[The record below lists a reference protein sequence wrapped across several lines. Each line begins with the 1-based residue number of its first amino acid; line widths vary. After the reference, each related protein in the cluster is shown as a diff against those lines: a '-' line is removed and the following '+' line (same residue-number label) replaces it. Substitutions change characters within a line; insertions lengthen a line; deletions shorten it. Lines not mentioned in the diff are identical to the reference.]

1 MMDPSNINNFE
12 DQWRKAFQEASETPP
27 PSVWESIE
35 ARLDNE
41 QAKVVPMWWQSRRI
55 WYAAASLAAL
65 MVVGGGLWYSNTGTN
80 GDVNVAVTT
89 KAAHEPE
96 RKDTETVTAEPD
108 AIESQRNEAL
118 AATEQP
124 KSPSPAAGNA
134 VVTNDNGVATK
145 DLGAEI
151 AAAPRTAGKSEPNAS
166 AKVRPDAGFRDIE
179 AIAAAEQPAAK
190 VEPAATVESAGAV
203 NAASEAINTDPQ
215 SAQIAAAKVAGN
227 GQAISAD
234 ENLPVSAQLL
244 ASLPYSDLDV
254 YVQKRHVFF
263 RAEIIIEDPVKAKK
277 PKEYYAGIG
286 VMPASFNP
294 DVQLKEVP
302 MAFSAQS
309 VSQRRSVS
317 GSSEARASYAVQT
330 QGGVR
335 LSKHWSVETG
345 LSYLRGN
352 SAYEGGGYMLSAYN
366 NAAANVLENALA
378 ATSPALADKSSSF
391 NNGALYIDVAK
402 KVSNNYQYLQLPV
415 QAGFTLNP
423 DKKFSYSLLGGMMA
437 NFFLTNELESASGEI
452 IRTTASD
459 EIYRGTSWAA
469 TTGLRL
475 NYKLSSKWG
484 ANLTGSYQKAVSSGF
499 RSNQTLDSHPYL
511 YGVSW
516 SVRYS
521 F

>member
-12 DQWRKAFQEASETPP
+12 DQWRKALQEASEAPP
-27 PSVWESIE
+27 PSVWEGIE
-35 ARLDNE
+35 ARLDKE
-41 QAKVVPMWWQSRRI
+41 QEKVVPMWWQSPKV
-55 WYAAASLAAL
+55 WYAAASIVAL
-65 MVVGGGLWYSNTGTN
+65 LLVGGGLWLSGLKTG
-80 GDVNVAVTT
+80 DKPQVAVNTKPAGVSEGESREAT
-89 KAAHEPE
+89 QKAASPNESLNTERLATASEPQTSSI
-96 RKDTETVTAEPD
+96 KPGQQQSS
-108 AIESQRNEAL
+108 ESKTGI
-118 AATEQP
+118 AATSRG
-124 KSPSPAAGNA
+124 KA
-134 VVTNDNGVATK
+134 VGKGGSAFAETKNPEAERQEVA
-145 DLGAEI
+145 
-151 AAAPRTAGKSEPNAS
+151 
-166 AKVRPDAGFRDIE
+166 V
-179 AIAAAEQPAAK
+179 
-190 VEPAATVESAGAV
+190 
-203 NAASEAINTDPQ
+203 AASVRKPFADKGSVNEVINTSSSPIEN
-215 SAQIAAAKVAGN
+215 AQPGEIAAAKVTGN
-227 GQAISAD
+227 SYAAALAD
-234 ENLPVSAQLL
+234 QSQTISAQLL

-263 RAEIIIEDPVKAKK
+263 RPQIEIEEPVKEKK
-277 PKEYYAGIG
+277 PKEYYAGLG

-294 DVQLKEVP
+294 DVQLKEAP

-309 VSQRRSVS
+309 VSQRRATT

-345 LSYLRGN
+345 ISYLRGN
-352 SAYEGGGYMLSAYN
+352 SAYEGGGYVLNAYSNLSS
-366 NAAANVLENALA
+366 NVLENALA
-378 ATSPALADKSSSF
+378 GLTTSANSPAADKAAGF

-423 DKKFSYSLLGGMMA
+423 DKKFSYSVLGGMMA
-437 NFFLTNELESASGEI
+437 NFFLVNELESASGEI

-459 EIYRGTSWAA
+459 DIYRGMNWAA

-475 NYKLSSKWG
+475 NYKLSSNWA

-499 RSNQTLDSHPYL
+499 KSNQSLDAHPYL

>member
-12 DQWRKAFQEASETPP
+12 DQWRKALQEACETPP
-27 PSVWESIE
+27 PSVWEGIE
-35 ARLDNE
+35 ARLDKE
-41 QAKVVPMWWQSRRI
+41 QEKVVPMWWQSPKV
-55 WYAAASLAAL
+55 WYAAASIVAL
-65 MVVGGGLWYSNTGTN
+65 LLVGGGLWLSGIKTDSNSPQ
-80 GDVNVAVTT
+80 VAVTRKPAGVLESESAET
-89 KAAHEPE
+89 AQHAPSVGESPNTEKVAAAGGPKTASIKAGQQEP
-96 RKDTETVTAEPD
+96 
-108 AIESQRNEAL
+108 IESR
-118 AATEQP
+118 
-124 KSPSPAAGNA
+124 
-134 VVTNDNGVATK
+134 V
-145 DLGAEI
+145 EI
-151 AAAPRTAGKSEPNAS
+151 AAARNGNANEERENTFAKTANS
-166 AKVRPDAGFRDIE
+166 AIEQAGVRVGVDTQR
-179 AIAAAEQPAAK
+179 PAAK
-190 VEPAATVESAGAV
+190 YDSVNEVINSASVAVENVQPSEIAVVKAAGNS
-203 NAASEAINTDPQ
+203 NAAGWEDQNKTI
-215 SAQIAAAKVAGN
+215 
-227 GQAISAD
+227 
-234 ENLPVSAQLL
+234 SAQLL

-263 RAEIIIEDPVKAKK
+263 RPHLQIEEPVKKKK
-277 PKEYYAGIG
+277 PKEYFAGVG

-294 DVQLKEVP
+294 DVQLKEAP

-309 VSQRRSVS
+309 VSQRRATT

-345 LSYLRGN
+345 ISYLRGN
-352 SAYEGGGYMLSAYN
+352 SAYEGGGYVLNPYNSLSS
-366 NAAANVLENALA
+366 NVLENALA
-378 ATSPALADKSSSF
+378 GLNTAANSPAADKAAGF

-423 DKKFSYSLLGGMMA
+423 DKKFSYSVLGGMMA
-437 NFFLTNELESASGEI
+437 NFFLVNELESASGDI

-459 EIYRGTSWAA
+459 DIYRGTNWAA

-475 NYKLSSKWG
+475 NYKLSSNWA

-499 RSNQTLDSHPYL
+499 KSNQSLDSHPYL

>member
-12 DQWRKAFQEASETPP
+12 DQWRKALQEASETPP
-27 PSVWESIE
+27 PSVWEGIE
-35 ARLDNE
+35 ARLDKE
-41 QAKVVPMWWQSRRI
+41 QEKVVPMWWQSAKV
-55 WYAAASLAAL
+55 WYAAASIVAL
-65 MVVGGGLWYSNTGTN
+65 LLVGGGLWLSGIKTV
-80 GDVNVAVTT
+80 DKPQVAVST
-89 KAAHEPE
+89 KPAGAPE
-96 RKDTETVTAEPD
+96 SEKGG
-108 AIESQRNEAL
+108 
-118 AATEQP
+118 ATEKTTSANESLNTEKLADASELQVSSVKP
-124 KSPSPAAGNA
+124 EQREPSESNIGTASISQGKA
-134 VVTNDNGVATK
+134 V
-145 DLGAEI
+145 
-151 AAAPRTAGKSEPNAS
+151 GKSENAFVK
-166 AKVRPDAGFRDIE
+166 AKSP
-179 AIAAAEQPAAK
+179 AAEQPGVAVAARVQK
-190 VEPAATVESAGAV
+190 PVAESGSV
-203 NAASEAINTDPQ
+203 NEVINTVLAPVEN
-215 SAQIAAAKVAGN
+215 AQPLENAVAKVAGN
-227 GQAISAD
+227 SHAAALTDQNQTI
-234 ENLPVSAQLL
+234 SAQLL

-263 RAEIIIEDPVKAKK
+263 RPQIQIEEPVKEKK
-277 PKEYYAGIG
+277 PKEYYAGLG

-294 DVQLKEVP
+294 DVQLKEAP
-302 MAFSAQS
+302 MAFSGQS
-309 VSQRRSVS
+309 VSQRRATT

-345 LSYLRGN
+345 ISYLRGN
-352 SAYEGGGYMLSAYN
+352 SAYEGGGYVLNAYSNLSS
-366 NAAANVLENALA
+366 NVLENALA
-378 ATSPALADKSSSF
+378 GLTTSANSPAADKAAGF

-437 NFFLTNELESASGEI
+437 NFFLVNELESASGEI

-459 EIYRGTSWAA
+459 DIYRGTNWAA

-475 NYKLSSKWG
+475 NYKLSSNWA

-499 RSNQTLDSHPYL
+499 KSNQSLDSHPYL